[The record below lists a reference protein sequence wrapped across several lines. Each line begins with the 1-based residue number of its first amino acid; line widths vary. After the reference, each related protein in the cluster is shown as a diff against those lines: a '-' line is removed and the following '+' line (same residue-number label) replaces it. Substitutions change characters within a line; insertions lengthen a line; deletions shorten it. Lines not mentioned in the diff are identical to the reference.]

1 MKKYVIRWAKT
12 NDFIKDE
19 YLEKGTT
26 KDPSKALILTKLPED
41 LGEGDDT
48 GIYEFDSRQN
58 AYISFSGAV
67 SLRPADYES
76 EKKRYSEVLKKGD
89 RKRGASLRTRGWR

>member
-1 MKKYVIRWAKT
+1 MRKYVIRWAKT

-26 KDPSKALILTKLPED
+26 KDPSKALIVTKLPED

-58 AYISFSGAV
+58 AYISFSGER
-67 SLRPADYES
+67 SLLPASYDS
-76 EKKRYSEVLKKGD
+76 EMERYKKSLKVGN
-89 RKRGASLRTRGWR
+89 KRRVGLRHRSWK